1 MSKFTALDEALYAYL
16 VAHRSPD
23 DEALHVVYAEAARRP
38 EHEARMQIA
47 PEQGALLTLLARL
60 MGARRALEIGT
71 FTGLSA
77 LCIAR
82 GLGPDGRLLALDV
95 NAEYA
100 AVARRHWE
108 LAGVSERIELRLG
121 RALDSLRAL
130 PREPLFDLAFLDA
143 DKVGYLDYYEELLPR
158 LRVGGLLVADN
169 VLWSGA
175 VVQAD
180 ALDAETTAL
189 RRFNDLVVADARVEA
204 LMIAVA
210 DGLLLA
216 RRRG

>member
-1 MSKFTALDEALYAYL
+1 MSKFTAVNEALYAYML
-16 VAHRSPD
+16 AHRSPD
-23 DEALHVVYAEAARRP
+23 DDALRAVYDEAGRRPANEAA
-38 EHEARMQIA
+38 MQVS

-60 MGARRALEIGT
+60 MNARRAVEVGT

-82 GLGPDGRLLALDV
+82 GLGPEGRLLALDV
-95 NAEYA
+95 NADYA

-108 LAGVSERIELRLG
+108 LAGVSERVELRLG
-121 RALDSLRAL
+121 PALDSLRAL
-130 PREPLFDLAFLDA
+130 PCEPLFDLAFLDA
-143 DKVGYLDYYEELLPR
+143 DKVGYLDYYAELLPR

-175 VVQAD
+175 VTNTEVQDAD
-180 ALDAETTAL
+180 TVAL
-189 RRFNDLVVADARVEA
+189 RSFNDAVAADRRVEVVM
-204 LMIAVA
+204 LAVA

-216 RRRG
+216 RRRE

>member
-1 MSKFTALDEALYAYL
+1 MSKFTAIDEALYAYL
-16 VAHRSPD
+16 LAHRSPD
-23 DEALHVVYAEAARRP
+23 DDALRAVYAEAARRP
-38 EHEARMQIA
+38 AREAAMQVS
-47 PEQGALLTLLARL
+47 PEQGALLTLLAGL
-60 MGARRALEIGT
+60 MGARRAVEVGT

-82 GLGPDGRLLALDV
+82 GLGPEGHLLALDV
-95 NAEYA
+95 NADYA
-100 AVARRHWE
+100 AVARRHWD

-130 PREPLFDLAFLDA
+130 PREPQFDLAFLDA
-143 DKVGYLDYYEELLPR
+143 DKVAYLDYYEELLPR

-175 VVQAD
+175 VVRSEAD
-180 ALDAETTAL
+180 DPDTVAL
-189 RRFNDLVVADARVEA
+189 RRFNAVVAADARVEA

-216 RRRG
+216 RRRA